1 MPYDHYEEVEELISM
16 LENTSLQHYRKALQ
30 NAIDEGATGT
40 EIFMALRWNIERLL
54 AESSVDHATGA
65 KAKKLL
71 SELDNALR

>member
-1 MPYDHYEEVEELISM
+1 M
-16 LENTSLQHYRKALQ
+16 Q
-30 NAIDEGATGT
+30 NAMDEGATGT